1 MRIYHSRYDAYGAT
15 KKRVFV
21 LLTSFIILMGF
32 LATRILVMQV
42 FSYEKYQQKVL
53 DQITTS
59 SHLRARR
66 GTIYDASGNV
76 LSETKT
82 EWRIFLSPV
91 DIRDCSK
98 KSGRDFASEIATDLA
113 SILNIPYDT
122 IYKKA
127 SNSRVLDETVLKNAN
142 EDTYKKVISLIKEKE
157 YGDMVHTEAY
167 YSRSYPQGELFCH
180 VLGFTG
186 SDSQGLFG
194 LEYQYDEVLSG
205 EDGHY
210 LYAKAANGNELP
222 NQYISY
228 VPAIDGCSIVTTLDS
243 YLQEQLL
250 YQINETKSTY
260 DARNR
265 VTGVVMN
272 VNTGAILAMAT
283 TDGFDCNS
291 PYELSDLYLEKL
303 NASGLSPESEEY
315 KKLKTEYLY
324 TMWSNKPVSE
334 LYEPGSTFKIITA
347 CAGIETG
354 ATTMED
360 RYSCSGS
367 LAIGGYNIS
376 CHKRGGH
383 GSGFTFS
390 YGLQNSCNPTMMKV
404 AERIGAE
411 QFYEYVERFGYLEK
425 TGIDLPSEAKSIF
438 HDKDALGVTEL
449 ATASFGQRFKISIIQ
464 QITAVA
470 CAANGGK
477 LVTPY
482 LVEKILD
489 PNGNVISQHET
500 SVKRHVISEET
511 SRLVAECLEGGV
523 SGDGG
528 AKNAYVAGYKVAAKT
543 GTSQKFDILDE
554 NGNSYL
560 RVGSCV
566 AFAPS
571 DSPEIAVIIVV
582 DEPQNGKY
590 GSMVAAPYISGFLSK
605 ALPYLEHEAKY
616 AEEDR
621 TALVGSYSGMSV
633 SDARKAITAD
643 GLSVRVFGD
652 GDTVLSQS
660 PSPDTTLLCSIGSV
674 ILYTTDGTEDAFVAV
689 PQLIGLTAESANKAL
704 LDAGLNVA
712 YDGIK
717 NYYIGKESVVTEQSA
732 ESGLKV
738 RKGTVI
744 HLRFLYTDDQD

>member
-1 MRIYHSRYDAYGAT
+1 MI
-15 KKRVFV
+15 
-21 LLTSFIILMGF
+21 LITSFFLLMVF
-32 LATRILVMQV
+32 LAARILVMQV
-42 FSYEKYQQKVL
+42 FSYDKYQQKVL
-53 DQITTS
+53 EQVTTT

-66 GTIYDASGNV
+66 GGIYDASGNL
-76 LSETKT
+76 LSESKT

-98 KSGRDFASEIATDLA
+98 DSRRDFAAEIATDLSA
-113 SILNIPYDT
+113 LLDIPYET
-122 IYKKA
+122 IYQKA
-127 SNSRVLDETVLKNAN
+127 TNSRVLDETILRRAD
-142 EDTYKKVISLIKEKE
+142 EETYQKVISLIKEKE
-157 YGDMVHTEAY
+157 YGDMVHTETY
-167 YSRSYPQGELFCH
+167 YTRFYPSGNLFCH

-194 LEYQYDEVLSG
+194 LEYQYDDVLSG
-205 EDGHY
+205 TDGYY

-228 VPAIDGCSIVTTLDS
+228 VPPTDGYSIVTTLDS

-250 YQINETKSTY
+250 YQLNETKATY
-260 DARNR
+260 DAQNR

-283 TDGFDCNS
+283 TDGFDCNV
-291 PYELSDLYLEKL
+291 PYELSDLYKKKLE
-303 NASGLSPESEEY
+303 AAGYSPGSEEY

-324 TMWSNKPVSE
+324 TMWANKPVSE

-354 ATTMED
+354 ATTMQD

-383 GSGFTFS
+383 GSGFTFF
-390 YGLQNSCNPTMMKV
+390 YGLQNSCNPSMMKV
-404 AERIGAE
+404 AEKIGSDR
-411 QFYEYVERFGYLEK
+411 FYDFVKGFGYLEK

-438 HDKDALGVTEL
+438 HERDALGVTEL

-482 LVEKILD
+482 LVEKVID
-489 PNGNVISQHET
+489 QNGQIVSQHET
-500 SVKRHVISEET
+500 QVKRQVISEET

-571 DSPEIAVIIVV
+571 DKPEIAVIIVV

-621 TALVGSYSGMSV
+621 TAIVGAYAGMRV
-633 SDARKAITAD
+633 TDAKKALTAD
-643 GLSVRVFGD
+643 GLSVRIIGD
-652 GDTVLSQS
+652 GDIVLSQS
-660 PSPDTTLLCSIGSV
+660 PSPDTALYCSLGSV
-674 ILYTTDGTEDAFVAV
+674 ILYTADSNENTYVSV
-689 PQLIGLTAESANKAL
+689 PNLIGMTAESANQAL
-704 LDAGLNVA
+704 LAAGLNVA
-712 YDGIK
+712 YDGIT
-717 NYYIGKESVVTEQSA
+717 NFYIGKESVVTAQSA
-732 ESGLKV
+732 ERGLKV

-744 HLRFLYTDDQD
+744 HLRFLHTDDQD